1 MNDCTNAEMR
11 DRLPELANGR
21 LDAASVAGVRGHLDG
36 CVECRDEFE
45 LLQRSRA
52 VLILATPRI
61 DADRISSMLVA
72 RPTHSIGSTFNWRI
86 AASILFVA
94 AAGAGG
100 AMMYTGRGPARL
112 GDTLAMAAPT
122 SQPT

>member
-1 MNDCTNAEMR
+1 MNDCTNGEMR
-11 DRLPELANGR
+11 DRLPELANGQ
-21 LDAASVAGVRGHLDG
+21 LDAVLAVSVRGHLDG
-36 CVECRDEFE
+36 CAECRSEFE

-72 RPTHSIGSTFNWRI
+72 RPTRSIGSTFSWRI

-94 AAGAGG
+94 AVGAGG
-100 AMMYTGRGPARL
+100 AMMYTGRGPDRL
-112 GDTLAMAAPT
+112 
-122 SQPT
+122 